1 MDSWQVHI
9 ESLTVFGKQMMQLKT
24 LQVAAE
30 QNGRGGKEKM
40 KGELWQRKEE
50 KAEWRECDPRNR
62 KFGTK

>member
-1 MDSWQVHI
+1 
-9 ESLTVFGKQMMQLKT
+9 MQLKT